1 MALWN
6 DRDNRWIVN
15 ELKDGK
21 NVNSWHWDEK
31 NITKQFENKLKEL
44 IIQKEIIKNTDT
56 HIKIIITKLNL
67 FKGEINIV
75 NRKGKKKLQYEF
87 ETELEGLFIDESVT
101 ETVKIKLPDIYDTEP
116 EVIIDNKIKYCD
128 FFCKKIQSL
137 IGDFIV
143 NYDIYDISNI
153 SYTDSNKPTT
163 NNNVMLNFKIKLP
176 KPYIYNLFT
185 EQDLMSKYTD
195 SICIFSKDIGKSFS
209 FYNKQFTGVLTTID
223 SDKLEYEISIQD
235 IKTNV
240 TLLFKENGYDT
251 TLEIKHTNIS
261 YKECKDYW
269 VNKWIKPICIENNS
283 NFIIV

>member
-101 ETVKIKLPDIYDTEP
+101 ETV
-116 EVIIDNKIKYCD
+116 
-128 FFCKKIQSL
+128 
-137 IGDFIV
+137 
-143 NYDIYDISNI
+143 
-153 SYTDSNKPTT
+153 
-163 NNNVMLNFKIKLP
+163 KIKLP

>member
-44 IIQKEIIKNTDT
+44 IIQKEIIKNTHT

-101 ETVKIKLPDIYDTEP
+101 ETVKIKLPDIYDEP
-116 EVIIDNKIKYCD
+116 
-128 FFCKKIQSL
+128 FS
-137 IGDFIV
+137 
-143 NYDIYDISNI
+143 
-153 SYTDSNKPTT
+153 DSSQLPTLL
-163 NNNVMLNFKIKLP
+163 VSQLASSHVKVCL
-176 KPYIYNLFT
+176 
-185 EQDLMSKYTD
+185 S
-195 SICIFSKDIGKSFS
+195 G
-209 FYNKQFTGVLTTID
+209 
-223 SDKLEYEISIQD
+223 EYE
-235 IKTNV
+235 T
-240 TLLFKENGYDT
+240 
-251 TLEIKHTNIS
+251 
-261 YKECKDYW
+261 
-269 VNKWIKPICIENNS
+269 
-283 NFIIV
+283 